1 MTEPLNDGLDF
12 GYDSYISQVPEAIRG
27 QIEPAFKTYAE
38 TIKNKFGEYDQ
49 QYAPFK
55 EITEQGW
62 TPEHVNVGLN
72 LLQQLNT
79 NPDVV
84 YQALLQEY
92 PHLAQQAGAQQVN
105 QQIGQLQQNPG
116 QLPNTT
122 PPAGGEL
129 GDIPPE
135 LQTRLDQQEE
145 IIQLLYKGFQQQQEG
160 LVSQQAQQREQAE
173 LAQFQTELDKIA
185 PSDKYNRDFILAYV
199 AKGATPQQA
208 VEQYTQWETG
218 YQQRLRS
225 NGTPLVAPAGGG
237 GLPSEPIETS
247 KLSDVQRRQL
257 ITNYLEA
264 ANSQR

>member
-38 TIKNKFGEYDQ
+38 TVKNKFTEYDQ
-49 QYAPFK
+49 QYAPYK
-55 EITEQGW
+55 EIQEQGW

-84 YQALLQEY
+84 YQALIEEY
-92 PHLAQQAGAQQVN
+92 PHLAQQAGAGQVT
-105 QQIGQLQQNPG
+105 QQIQNLQQNPG
-116 QLPNTT
+116 QAPVT
-122 PPAGGEL
+122 PPADGGEI
-129 GDIPPE
+129 DPA
-135 LQTRLDQQEE
+135 LQQRLDQQEQ
-145 IIQLLYKGFQQQQEG
+145 IIQLLYQGFQQQQEG
-160 LVSQQAQQREQAE
+160 LVSQQQQEREKME
-173 LAQFQTELDKIA
+173 LAQFEQELNKVA
-185 PSDKYNRDFILAYV
+185 PPDKYNRDFILAYV

-208 VEQYTQWETG
+208 VEQYTNWETS

-225 NGTPLVAPAGGG
+225 NGAPLVAPAGGG
-237 GLPSEPIETS
+237 GLPSDPIETN
-247 KLSDVQRRQL
+247 KLTDPQRRDL
-257 ITNYLEA
+257 ITRYLEA